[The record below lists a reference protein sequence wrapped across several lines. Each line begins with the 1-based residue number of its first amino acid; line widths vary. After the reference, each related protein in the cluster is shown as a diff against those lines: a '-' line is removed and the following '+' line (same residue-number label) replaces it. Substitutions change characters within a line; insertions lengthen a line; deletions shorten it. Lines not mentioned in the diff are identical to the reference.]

1 MWYIFP
7 KSKKTILENQRVMR
21 LKAASWV
28 NIQST
33 VSQVPMDFILFIA
46 VSIFRVAVSRHF
58 RTVKP
63 ESEQTFI
70 IF

>member
-28 NIQST
+28 KAQAEAAG
-33 VSQVPMDFILFIA
+33 LA
-46 VSIFRVAVSRHF
+46 VGEYIEARLME
-58 RTVKP
+58 KK
-63 ESEQTFI
+63 
-70 IF
+70 